1 MTTVAEAEVVQAT
14 VKRETSWGPAGR
26 RAVRMGLI
34 GGIVA
39 IYLCMVG
46 MVERFDRTNVI
57 TGVLTLGLTFLYL
70 TMLVTG
76 YLAARNRRIL
86 GISVPLPGAQRV
98 VSGVVA
104 GLVAGAMLG
113 GFILFFNAFDFR
125 HIFVALSP
133 LLLESILTFD
143 QEPLVGAAIWLVLGS
158 GLGLVGAALHF
169 MRARDRT
176 VVVAGALTVLLVGV
190 MEQLIRVVLTN
201 LQLETSWLY
210 TVGGLTVSGAIIM
223 FVVGAGLAFLVTRR
237 EALMA
242 RATRGRG
249 GGDGGPGAPA
259 TPQDNLA
266 LGFGLGS
273 LALAV
278 ALGVVQLS
286 LGEDVDLYPAPSLL
300 LVSLFVGIGAI
311 LYCAVVVRRRTG
323 GRGPGGGKP
332 GRAGI
337 GFFAAVAGIFII
349 VPPVVGEF
357 LSQAMV
363 IVMIYILLGLGL
375 NIVVG
380 YAGLLD
386 LGYVAFFAV
395 GAYTTGLL
403 TSPLSSLVTEGVGE
417 FGSGSQVAAESG
429 FTNFWIALPIT
440 VVVAVIIGVLIGAPV
455 LRLRGDYLAIV
466 TLGFG
471 EIVRVIVRS
480 DWAAG
485 FLGGSQGIKAIP
497 PPPPEAIDFFNPQ
510 NLFYLIL
517 IFSLLAA
524 FVSWRLQF
532 SRVGRAWAAMREDED
547 VAEAMGISVIKYK
560 LLAFAMGA
568 AVGCLSGA
576 FFAVNLSV
584 VTPDSFELL
593 VSITVLAAIIL
604 GGLGSIPGVVVGSV
618 FLVGLPE
625 ILRDF
630 AEYRLL
636 LYGAILVAIM
646 IFRPEGLVP
655 SARRRREL
663 REQEVEEVQ
672 YERRTGDGGPE
683 PAVTATTG
691 EARTPSSEIDREV
704 T

>member
-1 MTTVAEAEVVQAT
+1 VATVAEREVLRAAVR
-14 VKRETSWGPAGR
+14 RETAWGPTVR
-26 RAVRMGLI
+26 RAVRVGLL
-34 GGIVA
+34 GGVVA

-57 TGVLTLGLTFLYL
+57 TGYLTLGPTFLYL
-70 TMLVTG
+70 TMLITG
-76 YLAARNRRIL
+76 YLAARNRTVE
-86 GISVPLPGAQRV
+86 GMSVPIPTGQRV
-98 VSGVVA
+98 VSGIAA
-104 GLVAGAMLG
+104 GLLAGAMLG
-113 GFILFFNAFDFR
+113 AFILIFNAVDFR

-133 LLLESILTFD
+133 LLLEGVLTFD
-143 QEPLVGAAIWLVLGS
+143 GAPMAGALIWL
-158 GLGLVGAALHF
+158 GLGAGLSLVGAALHF
-169 MRARDRT
+169 LRPRDRR
-176 VVVAGALTVLLVGV
+176 VLLAGFLTFLVVGV
-190 MEQLIRVVLTN
+190 MEQLFRVMLSN
-201 LQLETSWLY
+201 LELQTEWLY
-210 TVGGLTVSGAIIM
+210 TIGGLTVSGAVIM
-223 FVVGAGLAFLVTRR
+223 FVVGAGIAFLASRR
-237 EALMA
+237 DVLMR
-242 RATRGRG
+242 RASGRAE
-249 GGDGGPGAPA
+249 GDGGRRTGPPTARE
-259 TPQDNLA
+259 NLA
-266 LGFGLGS
+266 VTAGLASVG
-273 LALAV
+273 LAAV
-278 ALGVVQLS
+278 LGVIQLS
-286 LGEDVDLYPAPSLL
+286 LDEAEFPLPFLLIISLV
-300 LVSLFVGIGAI
+300 VSVASLI
-311 LYCAVVVRRRTG
+311 LCAVAVRERTG
-323 GRGPGGGKP
+323 GSAGGARA
-332 GRAGI
+332 GRAAV
-337 GFFAAVAGIFII
+337 GFFAAVAAIFIVI
-349 VPPVVGEF
+349 PPIVGEF

-363 IVMIYILLGLGL
+363 TVMIYVLLGLGL

-429 FTNFWIALPIT
+429 FTNFWVALPI
-440 VVVAVIIGVLIGAPV
+440 VVVVTVLIGVLIGAPV

-471 EIVRVIVRS
+471 EIVRVMVRS
-480 DWAAG
+480 DWAAPV
-485 FLGGSQGIKAIP
+485 LGGSQGVKDIP
-497 PPPPEAIDFFNPQ
+497 PPPPATIDFFNPQ

-517 IFSLLAA
+517 VFCLLAA
-524 FVSWRLQF
+524 LVSWRLQF

-568 AVGCLSGA
+568 AVGSFSGA

-584 VTPDSFELL
+584 ITPDSFELL

-604 GGLGSIPGVVVGSV
+604 GGLGSIPGVVVGAL

-636 LYGAILVAIM
+636 MYGAILVAIM
-646 IFRPEGLVP
+646 ILRPEGLVP

-663 REQEVEEVQ
+663 HEREAEEVQ
-672 YERRTGDGGPE
+672 YEERVGEGGAE
-683 PAVTATTG
+683 PAVTATPG
-691 EARTPSSEIDREV
+691 EARTRSPDLGREV

>member
-1 MTTVAEAEVVQAT
+1 MATVAEAEVLEAT
-14 VKRETSWGPAGR
+14 VKRETAWGVAAR
-26 RAVRMGLI
+26 RAFRMGVI
-34 GGIVA
+34 GGIVV
-39 IYLCMVG
+39 IYLCLVG
-46 MVERFDRTNVI
+46 MVERFDRTSII
-57 TGVLTLGLTFLYL
+57 TGILTLGPTFLFL
-70 TMLVTG
+70 TMIVTG
-76 YLAARNRRIL
+76 YLAARNRTIL
-86 GISVPLPGAQRV
+86 GVSVPLPPAQRAA
-98 VSGVVA
+98 SGLIA
-104 GLVAGAMLG
+104 GFVAGAMLG

-133 LLLESILTFD
+133 VLLENILTFG
-143 QEPLVGAAIWLVLGS
+143 QEPLVGALIWLGVGP
-158 GLGLVGAALHF
+158 GLALAGAALHF
-169 MRARDRT
+169 LRARDRT
-176 VVVAGALTVLLVGV
+176 VLLAGLLTMLLMGVL
-190 MEQLIRVVLTN
+190 EQLFRVMLTN

-223 FVVGAGLAFLVTRR
+223 FVVGAGIAWLVTRR
-237 EALMA
+237 EALME
-242 RATRGRG
+242 RATRGRR

-259 TPQDNLA
+259 TAQDNLA
-266 LGFGLGS
+266 LGAGVGS
-273 LALAV
+273 LAFAV
-278 ALGVVQLS
+278 VLGVIQLS
-286 LGEDVDLYPAPSLL
+286 LGENVEYPVPSLL
-300 LVSLFVGIGAI
+300 LVSLAVGIAAI

-323 GRGPGGGKP
+323 GRGPGGGRP

-584 VTPDSFELL
+584 ITPDSFELL

-604 GGLGSIPGVVVGSV
+604 GGIGSIPGVVVGSV

-663 REQEVEEVQ
+663 REQEVEETQ
-672 YERRTGDGGPE
+672 YERRTEGGGLAPE
-683 PAVTATTG
+683 VSATAVEAPTG
-691 EARTPSSEIDREV
+691 SPDREV

>member
-1 MTTVAEAEVVQAT
+1 VATVAEREVLRAAVR
-14 VKRETSWGPAGR
+14 RETAWGPTAR
-26 RAVRMGLI
+26 RAFRTGLL
-34 GGIVA
+34 GGGVA
-39 IYLCMVG
+39 VYLCLVG
-46 MVERFDRTNVI
+46 MVERFDRTNII
-57 TGVLTLGLTFLYL
+57 TGVLTLGVTFLFL
-70 TMLVTG
+70 TMLITG
-76 YLAARNRRIL
+76 YLAARNRKVE
-86 GISVPLPGAQRV
+86 GVSVPLPAAQRA
-98 VSGVVA
+98 VSGVA
-104 GLVAGAMLG
+104 AGALAGVLLG
-113 GFILFFNAFDFR
+113 AFILFFNAFDFR

-133 LLLESILTFD
+133 LLLGEILTFGN
-143 QEPLVGAAIWLVLGS
+143 EPIIGALIWIGLGG

-169 MRARDRT
+169 LRAPDRR
-176 VVVAGALTVLLVGV
+176 VLLAGVLTVLLVGIL
-190 MEQLIRVVLTN
+190 EQLIRVMLTN
-201 LQLETSWLY
+201 LGLLTGWLY
-210 TVGGLTVSGAIIM
+210 SIGGLTVNGAIIM
-223 FVVGAGLAFLVTRR
+223 FVVGAGTAFLATRR
-237 EALMA
+237 EALMRRASGRAEGDGA
-242 RATRGRG
+242 RRAGPATARESLAVAAGLISLSLAAVLGAIQLSLDEGDFPVPFLLIVSLLVSVASLILCAVAVRGRTGGSASGGRG
-249 GGDGGPGAPA
+249 GGRA
-259 TPQDNLA
+259 T
-266 LGFGLGS
+266 
-273 LALAV
+273 V
-278 ALGVVQLS
+278 
-286 LGEDVDLYPAPSLL
+286 
-300 LVSLFVGIGAI
+300 
-311 LYCAVVVRRRTG
+311 
-323 GRGPGGGKP
+323 
-332 GRAGI
+332 
-337 GFFAAVAGIFII
+337 GFFAAVAAIFIVI
-349 VPPVVGEF
+349 PPIVGEF

-363 IVMIYILLGLGL
+363 IVMIYVLLGLGL

-403 TSPLSSLVTEGVGE
+403 TSPLSSFVTEGVGE

-429 FTNFWIALPIT
+429 FTNFWVALPI
-440 VVVAVIIGVLIGAPV
+440 VVIVTVIIGVLIGAPV

-480 DWAAG
+480 DWAAPV
-485 FLGGSQGIKAIP
+485 LGGSQGVKDIP
-497 PPPPEAIDFFNPQ
+497 PPPPAAIDFFNPQ

-517 IFSLLAA
+517 VFCLLAA
-524 FVSWRLQF
+524 LVSWRLQF

-568 AVGCLSGA
+568 AVGSFSGA

-584 VTPDSFELL
+584 ITPDSFELL

-604 GGLGSIPGVVVGSV
+604 GGLGSIPGVVVGAL

-646 IFRPEGLVP
+646 ILRPEGLIP

-663 REQEVEEVQ
+663 HVEEVEEIQ
-672 YERRTGDGGPE
+672 YEERVGEGGPE
-683 PAVTATTG
+683 PAVTATPG
-691 EARTPSSEIDREV
+691 EARTRSAELGREV